1 MAINFLSTISF
12 HSIPF
17 ADRSIW
23 VVRSHL
29 IEGHSFSYT
38 HQDAAAYSD
47 RASPPPPIRLTHRL
61 CQCSPTDCSSQTCG
75 SCGSRPI
82 ICQLNYEMGAAEFIL
97 HPPWSRYVL
106 LYDSVPGF
114 NADISACIL
123 VLIFFVMK
131 YWRNHKSKKTAKTTA
146 AQDRAAEQKA
156 AEEHAA
162 GQEKLLD
169 RFFNWAISPYT
180 RKP

>member
-1 MAINFLSTISF
+1 
-12 HSIPF
+12 
-17 ADRSIW
+17 
-23 VVRSHL
+23 
-29 IEGHSFSYT
+29 
-38 HQDAAAYSD
+38 
-47 RASPPPPIRLTHRL
+47 
-61 CQCSPTDCSSQTCG
+61 
-75 SCGSRPI
+75 
-82 ICQLNYEMGAAEFIL
+82 MGAAEFIL

-114 NADISACIL
+114 NADTSACIL

-146 AQDRAAEQKA
+146 AQDRVAEQKA

-162 GQEKLLD
+162 GQNKAWDGVLKWMT
-169 RFFNWAISPYT
+169 RPYT